1 MSFWSW
7 IWPINHLN
15 TLTPSSLVL
24 IRTTLEQSPKLC
36 TNYGKHSP
44 MDLVIKDFVSTLS
57 IMFSFLCWFS
67 RSVND
72 NVRWGNNHRPLRCKC
87 QCQPDL
93 GCGACARSTRRNS
106 HWTQAA
112 SSERRASANITL
124 GPTEKRSTAFIKRV
138 AGHFLCWLTALLLCC
153 QTEKLRN
160 YCDNRI

>member
-24 IRTTLEQSPKLC
+24 IRTTLEQSSKLC

-44 MDLVIKDFVSTLS
+44 MDLVIKDLFSTLS
-57 IMFSFLCWFS
+57 IISLFTPVS

-72 NVRWGNNHRPLRCKC
+72 NVTWGNNHRPLRCKC

-93 GCGACARSTRRNS
+93 GCAACARSTRRNS

-112 SSERRASANITL
+112 SSERRAPPQISHLVRQRKGQPHSLNGLLVT
-124 GPTEKRSTAFIKRV
+124 FC
-138 AGHFLCWLTALLLCC
+138 AGSQRCC
-153 QTEKLRN
+153 YVVRRRN
-160 YCDNRI
+160 